1 MCGLGTRTQRV
12 AHARA
17 HGRVAAKSFSLVPE
31 QGWPQAVTWTD
42 TTFFGEVTA
51 QTLSGK
57 KVQVEGRL
65 VGAVLVATKIKR

>member
-1 MCGLGTRTQRV
+1 M
-12 AHARA
+12 
-17 HGRVAAKSFSLVPE
+17 PE
-31 QGWPQAVTWTD
+31 QGSPQAVTWTD

-65 VGAVLVATKIKR
+65 VGAVLVAAKIKR